1 MILHAKQSERAGV
14 RATIHPQTPYS
25 SGVWDKGEEG
35 LKTKNYERDPI
46 VLLITPIYFN

>member
-14 RATIHPQTPYS
+14 RVTIHPQTPYS
-25 SGVWDKGEEG
+25 SRIQKKGEGG